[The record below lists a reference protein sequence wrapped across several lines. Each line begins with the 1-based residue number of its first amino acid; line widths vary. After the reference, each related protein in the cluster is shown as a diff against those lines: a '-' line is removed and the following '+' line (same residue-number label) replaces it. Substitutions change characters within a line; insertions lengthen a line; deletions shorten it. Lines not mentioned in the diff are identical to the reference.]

1 MATIKKKICLVGAFA
16 VGKTSL
22 VQQYVHS
29 FFSEKYHSTIG
40 VKVEKKRVAVKQHEI
55 DLIIWDLYGE
65 DEFQTVRMSYLRGA
79 AGCLYV
85 VDGTRRATLD
95 VMLDLRTRVEQN
107 IGRIPCILLLNKED
121 LQSQWELDSEEERL
135 LVTQG
140 VAIMRT
146 SAKTGHSVEEAFY
159 TLAELMLEDQRFDG

>member
-1 MATIKKKICLVGAFA
+1 MERIKKKICLVGAFA

-29 FFSEKYHSTIG
+29 FFSDKYHTSIG
-40 VKVEKKRVAVKQHEI
+40 VKIEKKSLTLPQHEI
-55 DLIIWDLYGE
+55 DLIIWDLHGQ
-65 DEFQTVRMSYLRGA
+65 DDFQTVRMSYLRGA

-95 VMLDLRTRVEQN
+95 VALDLRARAEQT
-107 IGRIPCILLLNKED
+107 IGRIPCILIMNKED
-121 LQSQWELDSEEERL
+121 LRSQWELDAEAEPR

-140 VAIMRT
+140 LTVMRT
-146 SAKTGHSVEEAFY
+146 SAKTGYSVEKAFHAL
-159 TLAELMLEDQRFDG
+159 TALMLEEHRIDG

>member
-1 MATIKKKICLVGAFA
+1 MTTIKKKICLVGAFA

-40 VKVEKKRVAVKQHEI
+40 VRVEKKRLNVNRHEI
-55 DLIIWDLYGE
+55 DLIIWDLHGE
-65 DEFQTVRMSYLRGA
+65 DDFQTVRMSYLRGA

-95 VMLDLRTRVEQN
+95 VALDLQARAEQS
-107 IGRIPCILLLNKED
+107 IGRVPCIILLNKAD
-121 LQSQWELDSEEERL
+121 LGPHWELDPQAETRIVS
-135 LVTQG
+135 QG
-140 VAIMRT
+140 LSVIRT
-146 SAKTGHSVEEAFY
+146 SAKTGRSVEKAFR
-159 TLAELMLEDQRFDG
+159 TLAALMLEDQRIDG